1 VYERCPR
8 CGASQVEPVVYALGA
23 ERPTPR
29 RHVELGADL
38 AWHRPAL
45 DRESP
50 NFRCL
55 RCGHGW
61 PDPRRLEA
69 AAEIRAHFEGLRR
82 GSDP

>member
-1 VYERCPR
+1 MSDRCPR
-8 CGASQVEPVVYALGA
+8 CGASQIESIVYGIGPETLRLEARVEHAADVSW
-23 ERPTPR
+23 R
-29 RHVELGADL
+29 RV
-38 AWHRPAL
+38 PL

-55 RCGHGW
+55 NCGHAW
-61 PDPRRLEA
+61 PDPRRLQA